1 MKESCTDCELYRMH
15 EYFVFCV
22 FPGSTLAA
30 ASESVSASSSHPAYS
45 STLQSASTIALSALG
60 HAGALMR
67 SLMHSRVHGEAPLL
81 LSTPFINT
89 VGFHGDPSDLLCTH
103 QSNRNQII
111 PSQSLA
117 TDESKSSRQCQFH
130 IPTSL
135 TAHLKSQ
142 KSEVVQ
148 VMFGM
153 NTELGSNPLLTAA
166 DPPISTTLVAMEL
179 TTPQGQPIPIQDLDP
194 EQAIQVT
201 LPNKYAVGQ
210 DGGIGDGRLGE
221 AGNGTCLIV
230 TLPTKGTL
238 NLTVKAV
245 DGLDENA
252 GLYISFN
259 FSLDQGTVDYLFF
272 SGPVQQLPNFCT
284 LV

>member
-1 MKESCTDCELYRMH
+1 MKQSCTDCELYRMG
-15 EYFVFCV
+15 EYFEFYV

-30 ASESVSASSSHPAYS
+30 VSESVSASSSHPAYS
-45 STLQSASTIALSALG
+45 STLQSASTVALSALG
-60 HAGALMR
+60 RAGALMR

-81 LSTPFINT
+81 LSTPFIST
-89 VGFHGDPSDLLCTH
+89 VGFHGDPSDLLCTR
-103 QSNRNQII
+103 QSNQSNQNRII
-111 PSQSLA
+111 PSQSLS
-117 TDESKSSRQCQFH
+117 TDESKSSRPCQFH

-153 NTELGSNPLLTAA
+153 DAELGSNPLLTAA
-166 DPPISTTLVAMEL
+166 NPPISTTLVAMEL

-194 EQAIQVT
+194 EQAIRVT
-201 LPNKYAVGQ
+201 LPNKYPAVQ
-210 DGGIGDGRLGE
+210 DDGVGDGRLGE
-221 AGNGTCLIV
+221 AGNGTCLTV
-230 TLPTKGTL
+230 TLPSEGRL

-252 GLYISFN
+252 GLFISFN
-259 FSLDQGTVDYLFF
+259 FSLDQGTVDYLSF
-272 SGPVQQLPNFCT
+272 SGPIQQSAKHL
-284 LV
+284 